1 MSASSS
7 KRSVRG
13 DGEDKLSISGQ
24 TDALAGE
31 TTGMPRRR
39 DNVVYI
45 NVGGVRHETYK
56 STLRNIPDTRL
67 SWLTQTTANN
77 ADYDPIAK
85 EFFFDRHPGVFLAIL
100 NYYRTGKLHCPNDVC
115 GPLFE
120 EELQFW
126 GIDEK
131 QIEPCC
137 WSNYTQHRDAQE
149 TLAKLNGPDWE
160 DNDLEDEDDDVAKRF
175 GIEESGGF
183 EKESWWQ
190 RCQPKVWTLFEEPY
204 SSRWATFLAAISLM
218 FVCISIITFCLET
231 AEEFQEPVYAD
242 NPDSN
247 STNTT
252 IIVDHKPR
260 DELFYIEAVCV
271 TFFTL
276 EIILRFIFCPSK
288 LEFYKSAQNI
298 IDFLAIVPFY
308 IDAICRI
315 ANVNVSGTAND
326 ILSFARIV
334 RIFRIGKLTRHF
346 SGLKILVHTIKA
358 SAKELLLLIIF
369 LGLGILVFASLVYYA
384 EKWLAD
390 EDARNDFTNIPVG
403 FWWAVVTMTT
413 VGYGDMAPRTPS
425 GRIIGAICAVF
436 GVLTIALPVPVIVNN
451 FALYYTHAQARAKLP
466 KKRKRILIGAADAL
480 KTQGQ
485 TFSSISGYST
495 QSTNDAENNDSGSDT
510 SEDSGV
516 KTNNVK
522 TVNGESTGIS
532 VTFTDEVIAS
542 PKPKPKKSPNSKRG
556 PGRRESFIPNGI
568 GRRESFRPNGLPGRS
583 KSLHGPSKGPPP
595 RRRSL
600 LPSMTEVD
608 V

>member
-7 KRSVRG
+7 RHNVEHGPPSGVSSNTDGTEQVSVPKRH
-13 DGEDKLSISGQ
+13 
-24 TDALAGE
+24 
-31 TTGMPRRR
+31 
-39 DNVVYI
+39 DNKIYI
-45 NVGGVRHETYK
+45 NVGGVKHETYK

-77 ADYDPIAK
+77 ADYDPVTK

-137 WSNYTQHRDAQE
+137 WSTYTQHRDAQE

-160 DNDLEDEDDDVAKRF
+160 ENDLEEDEEDVAKRF

-183 EKESWWQ
+183 EKDTWWE
-190 RCQPKVWTLFEEPY
+190 RWQPRMWTLLEEPY
-204 SSRWATFLAAISLM
+204 SNLLKRLLAVISLM
-218 FVCISIITFCLET
+218 FVCVSITTFCLET
-231 AEEFQEPVYAD
+231 VSDLQEPVYSENAE
-242 NPDSN
+242 
-247 STNTT
+247 TNTT
-252 IIVDHKPR
+252 EIIDYKPR

-271 TFFTL
+271 TFFTV
-276 EIILRFIFCPSK
+276 EIIVRFIFSPSK
-288 LEFYKSAQNI
+288 LDFYKTAQNI

-308 IDAICRI
+308 VDAICKI

-346 SGLKILVHTIKA
+346 SGLKILVHTIRA

-369 LGLGILVFASLVYYA
+369 LGLGVLVFASLEYYA
-384 EKWLAD
+384 EKWLA
-390 EDARNDFTNIPVG
+390 EEGQTNDFTDIPIG

-413 VGYGDMAPRTPS
+413 VGYGDMVPRTPS
-425 GRIIGAICAVF
+425 GMLVGAIAGVF

-466 KKRKRILIGAADAL
+466 KKRKRVLVGAADAL

-495 QSTNDAENNDSGSDT
+495 QSTNEAEAIHDSVSES

-516 KTNNVK
+516 KTRNPK
-522 TVNGESTGIS
+522 TANGQSTGIS
-532 VTFTDEVIAS
+532 VTFTDEVTDS
-542 PKPKPKKSPNSKRG
+542 PKTTRKKSPNTGKRG
-556 PGRRESFIPNGI
+556 TGRRESFVPNGLGV
-568 GRRESFRPNGLPGRS
+568 GRRESFRPNGSIAGRS
-583 KSLHGPSKGPPP
+583 KSLHGPSKGPPA

-600 LPSMTEVD
+600 LPSMTEID

>member
-7 KRSVRG
+7 RRSLRG
-13 DGEDKLSISGQ
+13 DGGDKSPTSGQ
-24 TDALAGE
+24 NDGE
-31 TTGMPRRR
+31 AANVPRRQ
-39 DNVVYI
+39 DNKIYI
-45 NVGGVRHETYK
+45 NVGGVRHETYR
-56 STLRNIPDTRL
+56 STLRNISDTRL
-67 SWLTQTTANN
+67 TWLSQTTANN
-77 ADYDPIAK
+77 ADYDPVTK
-85 EFFFDRHPGVFLAIL
+85 EYFFDRHPGVFLEIL

-137 WSNYTQHRDAQE
+137 WATYTQHRDAQE

-160 DNDLEDEDDDVAKRF
+160 DCSMEDEEDDIARRF

-183 EKESWWQ
+183 AKATTWEKWQ
-190 RCQPKVWTLFEEPY
+190 QKIWTLFEEPY
-204 SSRWATFLAAISLM
+204 SSRWATLLAAISLM

-231 AEEFQEPVYAD
+231 TSTFQEPVHQD
-242 NPDSN
+242 DP

-252 IIVDHKPR
+252 TIVDYHPK

-271 TFFTL
+271 TFFTV
-276 EIILRFIFCPSK
+276 EIILRFTFCPSK
-288 LEFYKSAQNI
+288 LDFYKSAQNI

-308 IDAICRI
+308 IDAICKI
-315 ANVNVSGTAND
+315 AGVNVSGTAND

-384 EKWLAD
+384 EKWLA
-390 EDARNDFTNIPVG
+390 EEGARNDFTNIPIG

-413 VGYGDMAPRTPS
+413 VGYGDMVPRTPS
-425 GRIIGAICAVF
+425 GMIVGAICAVF

-466 KKRKRILIGAADAL
+466 KKRKRILVGAADAL
-480 KTQGQ
+480 KTQGH

-495 QSTNDAENNDSGSDT
+495 QSTNEMEVNDTASIS

-516 KTNNVK
+516 KTTNPK
-522 TVNGESTGIS
+522 TANGESTGIS
-532 VTFTDEVIAS
+532 VTFTDENASS
-542 PKPKPKKSPNSKRG
+542 PKQAKKRSPGSKKKG
-556 PGRRESFIPNGI
+556 VGRRESFLPNGL
-568 GRRESFRPNGLPGRS
+568 GRRESFRPNGSMMGRS
-583 KSLHGPSKGPPP
+583 KSLNGSSKGAPP

-600 LPSMTEVD
+600 LPSMTEID